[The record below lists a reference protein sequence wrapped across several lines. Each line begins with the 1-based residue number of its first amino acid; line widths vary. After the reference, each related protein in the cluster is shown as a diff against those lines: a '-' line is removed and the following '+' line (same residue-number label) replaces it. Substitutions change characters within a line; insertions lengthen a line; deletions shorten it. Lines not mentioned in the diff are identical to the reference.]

1 MQVTNL
7 KSYLCEI
14 GMTIEEFSEI
24 VECSRQ
30 HMHGI
35 VKKRTYPSAR
45 LARDIF
51 KATGGVINIATKPR
65 KQKVKAP
72 VVEIEKI

>member
-1 MQVTNL
+1 MQVTSL
-7 KSYLCEI
+7 KSYLCEV
-14 GMTIEEFSEI
+14 GMTIAQFSELM
-24 VECSRQ
+24 ECSRQ

-51 KATGGVINIATKPR
+51 HMTNGVVNIPTKP
-65 KQKVKAP
+65 KKVKEP
-72 VVEIEKI
+72 VEEIAKI